1 MAETILYNGIR
12 LPEIWPPQIPQEIYT
27 NRQCLPVPY
36 LENPPEIISSGIGR
50 ELFVDDFII
59 EETNCSRTFH
69 YPEKYENNPVLK
81 PETPLEKG
89 DGKYP
94 ACACPKS
101 GGVWYDYEKNIYRM
115 WYEAGFLGCICY
127 AESQDGIHWERPEL
141 DVFPGTNRVLPY
153 GLRSDSWTVVHDYY
167 TEDPQQ
173 RFKLFLM
180 EPCWMARGMVM
191 TSPDGIHWSSP
202 AATGYA
208 GDRSTMFYNPFRKKW
223 CFSLRSYI
231 HIPHLF
237 RMRDY
242 TEGDDFL
249 TASQWGFE
257 HESKTVHWAWVD
269 EDDQASPELG
279 IAPQLYNLD
288 AVPYE
293 SIMLGMYQ
301 IHFGPSNEDC
311 EKSGLPKITG
321 LEFAYSRDG
330 FHWSRPDRKCAIY
343 PEKDKWDRGYVQSL
357 GNICTVSDDKLT
369 FYFTGFYGNPGNDN
383 KMAMYEQGATGIAFL
398 RRDGF
403 ASMDAREYGEL
414 LTRKLTFTGKHL
426 FINASAPDGSIKAE
440 ILDENGNIFDGFS
453 AKESIPVSG
462 DHTKVE
468 LKWQKN
474 TLAALAN
481 RIIRIRFIM
490 HKASLYS
497 FWTSMDARGASGGF
511 VAGGG
516 PDYKGPQDI

>member
-1 MAETILYNGIR
+1 MD
-12 LPEIWPPQIPQEIYT
+12 
-27 NRQCLPVPY
+27 
-36 LENPPEIISSGIGR
+36 EN
-50 ELFVDDFII
+50 
-59 EETNCSRTFH
+59 
-69 YPEKYENNPVLK
+69 
-81 PETPLEKG
+81 
-89 DGKYP
+89 
-94 ACACPKS
+94 
-101 GGVWYDYEKNIYRM
+101 
-115 WYEAGFLGCICY
+115 
-127 AESQDGIHWERPEL
+127 
-141 DVFPGTNRVLPY
+141 
-153 GLRSDSWTVVHDYY
+153 
-167 TEDPQQ
+167 
-173 RFKLFLM
+173 
-180 EPCWMARGMVM
+180 
-191 TSPDGIHWSSP
+191 
-202 AATGYA
+202 
-208 GDRSTMFYNPFRKKW
+208 
-223 CFSLRSYI
+223 
-231 HIPHLF
+231 
-237 RMRDY
+237 
-242 TEGDDFL
+242 
-249 TASQWGFE
+249 
-257 HESKTVHWAWVD
+257 
-269 EDDQASPELG
+269 DQAAPELG
-279 IAPQLYNLD
+279 IPPQLYNLD

-301 IHFGPSNEDC
+301 LHFGPSNEDC

-369 FYFTGFYGNPGNDN
+369 FYFTGFYGNPDSDN

-481 RIIRIRFIM
+481 CIIRIRFIM

-497 FWTSMDARGASGGF
+497 FWTNMDARGASGGF